1 MAQQGNGE
9 LNEAELAGRAG
20 VPVAFV
26 RRAAELDILRPGAGD
41 RPYRESDLSRLRLA
55 LACDLAGLSL
65 EGIGKAVAE
74 GRVAF
79 DFLEGAQYRFAG
91 HTEQTYR
98 QLCDERGLD
107 LDVLRRLQ
115 EAQGIPPPGPEDLVR
130 QDDLPMIGSLQI
142 ALLFGVPP
150 EPMVRMMRVY
160 GETMRRIADGE
171 NQFYRT
177 YIEEPM
183 LAGGMS
189 VADMM
194 AASSQFGNEYMTV
207 MDSSLLAM
215 YHRQQERVWLNN
227 MVERIEA
234 ALEEMGLAERPARP
248 PAMCFLDLVGYT
260 RLTEERGDVAAAE
273 LAASLAGV
281 VQGVSQRHGGR
292 PVKWLGDGV
301 MFYFPDPGEAVRS
314 SLEMVAQTG
323 SAGLP
328 PAHVGLHAGP
338 VVQQDG
344 DFFGRT
350 VNLASRVAGRAG
362 GDEVLVTDDVLEV
375 AAPIE
380 GVRFRDAGP
389 ADLKNVAHPVRLWRA
404 EAWKT

>member
-1 MAQQGNGE
+1 MTPGQTADALGE
-9 LNEAELAGRAG
+9 KELAGLAG
-20 VPVAFV
+20 APVAFL
-26 RRAAELDILRPGAGD
+26 RRAVELGIVRPGEGQ
-41 RPYRESDLSRLRLA
+41 RPYRRADLSRLRLA
-55 LACDLAGLSL
+55 LACDLAGLPL
-65 EGIGKAVAE
+65 DGIGKAVAD

-79 DFLEGAQYRFAG
+79 DFLDGAQYRFAG
-91 HTEQTYR
+91 HTDQTYR
-98 QLCDERGLD
+98 ELCAERGLD
-107 LDVLRRLQ
+107 LELLLRLQ
-115 EAQGIPPPGPEDLVR
+115 EAQGIAVPDPDDFVR
-130 QDDLPMIGSLQI
+130 EDDLQMVGAMQI
-142 ALLFGVPP
+142 AGMFGVPA

-160 GETMRRIADGE
+160 GESMRRMTEGE
-171 NQFYRT
+171 NQIYRT

-183 LAGGMS
+183 LAGGMD
-189 VADMM
+189 VAAMM
-194 AASSQFGNEYMTV
+194 ASTSEFGTQYATI

-215 YHRQQERVWLNN
+215 YHRQQERVWLGN

-234 ALEEMGLAERPARP
+234 ALEEMGLAERSARP

-260 RLTEERGDVAAAE
+260 RLTEEQGDAAAAE
-273 LAASLAGV
+273 LAGSLAGV

-314 SLEMVAQTG
+314 SLEMVRETA

-362 GDEVLVTDDVLEV
+362 ADEVLVTDDVVDV
-375 AAPIE
+375 A
-380 GVRFRDAGP
+380 GQLDDVRFADAGS
-389 ADLKNVAHPVRLWRA
+389 AELKNVSHPVRLWRA
-404 EAWKT
+404 ESS